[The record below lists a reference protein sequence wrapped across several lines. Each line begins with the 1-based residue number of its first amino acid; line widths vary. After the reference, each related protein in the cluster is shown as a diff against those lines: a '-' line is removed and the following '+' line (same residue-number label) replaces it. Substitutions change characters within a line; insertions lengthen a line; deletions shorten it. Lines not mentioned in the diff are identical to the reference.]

1 MLRAEHLLHLRC
13 EISFATIMELV
24 EPMTELSWL
33 KLISVMDHTPGQ
45 RQFVKPEKYRQYYQ
59 GKYGL
64 TDEAM
69 DTFMAGQIAAAEA
82 NGAANRR
89 AIVDLCPAK
98 GLPLASHDDAQTGRA
113 AWRERVGQYVYSLG

>member
-1 MLRAEHLLHLRC
+1 MR
-13 EISFATIMELV
+13 ISDWSSDVCSSDL
-24 EPMTELSWL
+24 
-33 KLISVMDHTPGQ
+33 LISVMDHTPGQ

-89 AIVDLCPAK
+89 AIVDLCRAK
-98 GLPLASHDDAQTGRA
+98 GLPLASHDDATAEHVAEA
-113 AWRERVGQYVYSLG
+113 AADRKSTRLNSSH